1 MNINTILGLV
11 ACAFAIACVAF
22 FVGFLSGLSV
32 KDELDKR
39 NK

>member
-1 MNINTILGLV
+1 MNINITLGLIT
-11 ACAFAIACVAF
+11 CAFEIACVAF

-32 KDELDKR
+32 KDKLDKR